1 MKIPH
6 IPVLPQE
13 IIDSFAKID
22 GVVID
27 CTVGYGGHS
36 ELLLES
42 NPNIS
47 LICNDRDDEALDF
60 SKQRLAKYGDRVK
73 FIKGEFSTILERVE
87 DLDNIRGVLAD
98 IGVSSLQLD
107 KDERGFGFGGTTL
120 DMRMDTSANLNAKDI
135 VNGYSLKELERILK
149 DYGEV
154 REYKKV
160 ASAIVQR
167 RKNQKFQTS
176 KELAEFLSTITS
188 KGKLHPAT
196 LPFQA
201 IRIEVNNELGEIK
214 QLLENIKQST
224 INNALVAIIS
234 FHSLEDR
241 VVKQSFKNWS
251 NNCICDSNI
260 MRCECG
266 NNHSL
271 GKIITKKPILA
282 SSDEIKSNPRARSS
296 KMRLFHINKLKEE

>member
-13 IIDSFAKID
+13 IIDSFVKID

>member
-282 SSDEIKSNPRARSS
+282 SCDEIKSNPRARSS